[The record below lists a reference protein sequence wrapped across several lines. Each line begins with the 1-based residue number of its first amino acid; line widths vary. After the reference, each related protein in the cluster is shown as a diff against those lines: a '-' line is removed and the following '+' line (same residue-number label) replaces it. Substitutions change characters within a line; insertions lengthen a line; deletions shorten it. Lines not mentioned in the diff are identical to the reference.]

1 MTDEVINPWDQLT
14 PDKPCLTCGNYCS
27 EGALAFGLFLL
38 YRNMPPQD
46 RSRKRVIAE
55 TIRDCAECNSGE
67 QSSSIQ
73 SIARHTC
80 RGEKIIHKVANKY
93 HWTARTRAFDRSMAK
108 AEETAVIKSLQKTA
122 MKRAQEW
129 STFSDRV
136 WDLSTRLLDKVSAI
150 LDLPIT
156 EQQITEMAGETFV
169 DFETGQQRHEKIIN
183 ITIKPVKTSPKD
195 ASAML
200 RDADTLARLAVG
212 KETAIFGFDVNGI
225 DQGIQKLARA
235 ALVKLRDEYANDP
248 ETLAGLLDVV
258 SEDWGVD
265 KKLLLDASHDSVI
278 AEQQGQENEHIN

>member
-1 MTDEVINPWDQLT
+1 MQSETINPWDQLT
-14 PDKPCLTCGNYCS
+14 TDEPCLTCGNYCS
-27 EGALAFGLFLL
+27 EGALAFGLFLI

-46 RSRKRVIAE
+46 RSRRRVIAE
-55 TIRDCAECNSGE
+55 TIANCAECKSGE

-73 SIARHTC
+73 SISRHTC

-108 AEETAVIKSLQKTA
+108 AEESAVIKSLQKTA

-169 DFETGQQRHEKIIN
+169 DFETGQQRSEKIIN

-212 KETAIFGFDVNGI
+212 KETSIFGFDINGI
-225 DQGIQKLARA
+225 EQAAEKLARA
-235 ALVKLRDEYANDP
+235 AYVKLQDEYADNP
-248 ETLAGLLDVV
+248 AMLELLPSLV
-258 SEDWGVD
+258 SERFNIDQ
-265 KKLLLDASHDSVI
+265 KLLIQARPESVV
-278 AEQQGQENEHIN
+278 AEQQDNEFSN